1 MPSQPRSRER
11 KGFSLLIR
19 LDSNDEGEPSGDEVD
34 VISLFLQVMR
44 ARKAGGW
51 CPDQRWCTWQRKRVA
66 VEGEGG

>member
-1 MPSQPRSRER
+1 MPSQPRSLER

-19 LDSNDEGEPSGDEVD
+19 LDSNDEGEPSSDEVD
-34 VISLFLQVMR
+34 VISVMR

-51 CPDQRWCTWQRKRVA
+51 CPDRRWCTWQRKRAA